1 MNDEIAEQDSE
12 DPDEYS
18 EERKSAMSSS
28 KYSQNVQSDL
38 TESRHKPYDPELQ
51 ERIAQIKRNT

>member
-18 EERKSAMSSS
+18 EERKSALSSS

-38 TESRHKPYDPELQ
+38 TESRHKPYDPEL
-51 ERIAQIKRNT
+51 